1 MEPAEPVVESDLI
14 RRACSTKER
23 TQLELQINEHFLE
36 KEMRRE
42 ALHLINYITQVAY
55 LRGKIDILEE
65 QKFAK

>member
-1 MEPAEPVVESDLI
+1 MKPAEPVAESDLI